1 MAADIASRSET
12 RGQIIKLT
20 RFAIL
25 GTLGLAFLLL
35 LADFLGRG
43 WNNEGLRFL
52 SENVLTGIVYAIA
65 LETVAA
71 IIALVC
77 LALWKE

>member
-1 MAADIASRSET
+1 MAADTASRTET

-35 LADFLGRG
+35 VADFLGRG

-52 SENVLTGIVYAIA
+52 SETVLTSVVYAIA
-65 LETVAA
+65 AETVCA
-71 IIALVC
+71 IIALVF